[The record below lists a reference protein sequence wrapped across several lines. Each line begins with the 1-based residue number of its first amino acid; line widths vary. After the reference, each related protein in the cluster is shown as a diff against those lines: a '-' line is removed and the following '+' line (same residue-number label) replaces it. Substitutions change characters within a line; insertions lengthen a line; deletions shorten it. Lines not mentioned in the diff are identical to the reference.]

1 MAKVA
6 GRGLVN
12 VWTPMRRTV
21 TPELLDT
28 DSGTPQEIRASL
40 ADLRFA
46 NRWFG
51 GVSTTCDL
59 LARAAQAA
67 GLRKL
72 RVLDVG
78 AARGDIAVPT
88 VARLARQGI
97 DASFVLLDRS
107 LSHMNGNRNSVVG
120 DALALPFADQSFDV
134 VTSSLFLHHLEPAEI
149 RQFVDEG
156 LRVASIA
163 VTINDLRRHRL
174 HLALICAALPMFSRL
189 TRHDAPAS
197 VRRAYTSCELAQIL
211 SETSAKRVEITK
223 HYLFRMGAIAWKH
236 LP

>member
-1 MAKVA
+1 
-6 GRGLVN
+6 
-12 VWTPMRRTV
+12 MRRTII
-21 TPELLDT
+21 PELLDS
-28 DSGTPQEIRASL
+28 DSGSPQEIRASL

-59 LARAAQAA
+59 LLRVARAAGA
-67 GLRKL
+67 REL

-78 AARGDIAVPT
+78 AARGDIAGPT

-97 DASFVLLDRS
+97 DVSFVLLDRS
-107 LSHMNGNRNSVVG
+107 LSHMNGSRNSVVG

-134 VTSSLFLHHLEPAEI
+134 VTSSLFLHHLEPHEI
-149 RQFVDEG
+149 RQFVEEG
-156 LRVASIA
+156 LRVARVA
-163 VTINDLRRHRL
+163 VTINDLRRHPV
-174 HLALICAALPMFSRL
+174 HLALIYAAFPLFSRL

-197 VRRAYTSCELAQIL
+197 VRRAYTSSELGQIL
-211 SETSAKRVEITK
+211 GDTSAQRVEIRK
-223 HYLFRMGAIAWKH
+223 HYLFRMGVIAWKN

>member
-1 MAKVA
+1 
-6 GRGLVN
+6 
-12 VWTPMRRTV
+12 MRRTI
-21 TPELLDT
+21 TPELLDS
-28 DSGTPQEIRASL
+28 DSGSPQEIRASL

-59 LARAAQAA
+59 LLRVARAA
-67 GLRKL
+67 GISKL

-78 AARGDIAVPT
+78 AARGDIAAPT

-97 DASFVLLDRS
+97 AVSFVLLDRS

-149 RQFVDEG
+149 QQFIEEG
-156 LRVASIA
+156 LRIARVA
-163 VTINDLRRHRL
+163 VTINDLRRHPV
-174 HLALICAALPMFSRL
+174 HLALIYAAFPIFSRL

-197 VRRAYTSCELAQIL
+197 VRRAYTVSELAQIL
-211 SETSAKRVEITK
+211 SETPAQRVELTK
-223 HYLFRMGAIAWKH
+223 HYLFRMGAIAWKNVK
-236 LP
+236 

>member
-1 MAKVA
+1 
-6 GRGLVN
+6 
-12 VWTPMRRTV
+12 MRRTV

-40 ADLRFA
+40 TDLRRA

-59 LARAAQAA
+59 LARVAQTA
-67 GLRKL
+67 GVRKL

-78 AARGDIAVPT
+78 AASGDIAAPA
-88 VARLARQGI
+88 VARLARKGI
-97 DASFVLLDRS
+97 GASFVLLDRS

-134 VTSSLFLHHLEPAEI
+134 VTSSLFLHHLEPNEI
-149 RQFVDEG
+149 RQFLEEG
-156 LRVASIA
+156 LRVASVA
-163 VTINDLRRHRL
+163 VTINDLRRHPL
-174 HLALICAALPMFSRL
+174 HLALIYAALPLFSRL

-197 VRRAYTSCELAQIL
+197 VRRAYTPSELAGIL
-211 SETSAKRVEITK
+211 GETSAQRVEITE
-223 HYLFRMGAIAWKH
+223 HFLFRVGAIAWKH
-236 LP
+236 LL